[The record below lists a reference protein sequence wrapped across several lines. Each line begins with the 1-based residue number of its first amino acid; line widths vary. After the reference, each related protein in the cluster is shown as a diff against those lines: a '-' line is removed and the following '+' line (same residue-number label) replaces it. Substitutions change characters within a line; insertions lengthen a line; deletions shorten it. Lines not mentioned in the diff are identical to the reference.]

1 MSDVYLVTTSY
12 PEHAGD
18 AQGHFVAA
26 EVRRLTENSDVTV
39 LAPGRE
45 RVSICG
51 ERVVSLDGGDA
62 FGFPGVVAR
71 VRDQPLRG
79 LGAVQF
85 VASAISWLRRAPTP
99 SRLIAHFLL
108 PCGVPIATRGLGA
121 CQTELEVVV
130 HGSDARLFAQLPA
143 GHGWVGRELV
153 QSRARLRFVSSEL
166 HDLVLGSLPRAQ
178 REILQPLSR
187 VEPCAIDLSGA
198 LSRAQ
203 ARELLGI
210 AAGAAVAV
218 IVARL
223 IPAKRVQVA
232 LEACERVPKLHTIV
246 VGEGPERAR
255 LMRRFPR
262 ATFAGQVE
270 RPLALAYVAAA
281 DALVSASL
289 HEGAPTV
296 VREARALGT
305 PVVCLAAG
313 DVARWAETDAGI
325 HVVGHHPA
333 ARASGTTGSAHF
345 CDPQLAAQPGAP
357 PLPASAPTPSPPGT
371 YGP

>member
-1 MSDVYLVTTSY
+1 MSAIYVVTTSY

-26 EVRRLTENSDVTV
+26 EVRRLTETNDVTV

-45 RVSICG
+45 RVSMGG
-51 ERVVSLDGGDA
+51 ERVVSLDGGQA
-62 FGFPGVVAR
+62 FGFPGVLTRTRQSPWHVT
-71 VRDQPLRG
+71 
-79 LGAVQF
+79 GALQF
-85 VASAISWLRRAPTP
+85 VASAIAWLRRAPTP

-121 CQTELEVVV
+121 RKADVEVVV
-130 HGSDARLFAQLPA
+130 HGSDARLFAHLPA

-153 QSRARLRFVSSEL
+153 RSRARLRFVSSEL
-166 HDLVLGSLPRAQ
+166 HDLVLGSLPRSQ
-178 REILQPLSR
+178 RQVLEPLSR

-210 AAGAAVAV
+210 APEASVAV

-223 IPAKRVQVA
+223 IPGKRVQVA
-232 LEACERVPKLHTIV
+232 LEACERVLELHALVI
-246 VGEGPERAR
+246 GEGPERAR

-262 ATFAGQVE
+262 ASFVGQVE

-313 DVARWAETDAGI
+313 DLARWAETDAGI
-325 HVVGHHPA
+325 HVVGQTVV
-333 ARASGTTGSAHF
+333 R
-345 CDPQLAAQPGAP
+345 
-357 PLPASAPTPSPPGT
+357 
-371 YGP
+371 